1 MKSSNSSGYK
11 PAWFNN
17 SCRILKEKDM
27 GSLRVEPGS
36 KEYELVKQYVEA
48 KEAEK
53 AAKKALDKIKDD
65 VKTLV
70 VGAGEVIVDDKVL
83 AIKTTKRTNVAWKG
97 VAGEALKRLAVKKRE
112 EVENLQ
118 EGSYTT
124 ESEVVSVVISDY
136 KPPKGAS
143 AAADAF
149 GKE

>member
-1 MKSSNSSGYK
+1 M
-11 PAWFNN
+11 A
-17 SCRILKEKDM
+17 
-27 GSLRVEPGS
+27 SLRVEPGS
-36 KEYELVKQYVEA
+36 KEYDQVKAYVEA
-48 KEAEK
+48 KEAEA
-53 AAKKALDKIKDD
+53 AAKAILKKIGDD

-83 AIKTTKRTNVAWKG
+83 TIKTSERTNVAWKG
-97 VAGEALKRLAVKKRE
+97 VAGEALKRCSAKNRS

-124 ESEVVSVVISDY
+124 TSEVVSVVIAEH

-149 GKE
+149 GKGE